1 MRRLLLCALLL
12 ATAAP
17 ARAESPEQ
25 AAQRLLKQGQA
36 LLKKGD
42 YGQAVI
48 VLMKAQGTFP
58 GAEIQLEIAAAYEGL
73 GSPVEAAELYERLL
87 AGEGLFGKNRER
99 AQQQIEALRAKL
111 GRLTIEC
118 RIKDADVKVN
128 GREVGKT
135 PLAFPVYVEPGEVS
149 VAVQNPA
156 HRVTEDHT
164 LAAGEHKKIVINL
177 APKPA
182 AQSKPAAAPAPS
194 DLPPPTA
201 ALPPPGTAMPLAPKR
216 AAPAARPTEA
226 PRRAERDAGWI
237 LGRRWTWIAVAGA
250 VVAGAVG
257 MGLGISASS
266 EYDEYKDPATS
277 VSRYP
282 GLEDS
287 IEVKSTAA
295 NAMFGVAGGLAL
307 TAVVLYFVEPLL
319 GPGHRRASAARPRWI
334 GLGPGGLSP
343 GGLSLGGAF

>member
-25 AAQRLLKQGQA
+25 AAQRLLKEGQA

-58 GAEIQLEIAAAYEGL
+58 SAEIQLEIATAYEGL
-73 GSPVEAAELYERLL
+73 GSPVDAAELYERLL

-99 AQQQIEALRAKL
+99 AQQQLEALRAKL
-111 GRLTIEC
+111 GRLTVEC
-118 RIKDADVKVN
+118 RIKDAAVKVN

-135 PLAFPVYVEPGEVS
+135 PLPFPVYVEPGEVS
-149 VAVQNPA
+149 VEVQNPA
-156 HRVTEDHT
+156 HHVTEDHT
-164 LAAGEHKKIVINL
+164 LAAGEHKKIVIEL

-182 AQSKPAAAPAPS
+182 AQSPAPTAPAPA

-201 ALPPPGTAMPLAPKR
+201 ALPPPG
-216 AAPAARPTEA
+216 AAPPPAPEHPATTARPTEPA
-226 PRRAERDAGWI
+226 RRAERDAGWI

-250 VVAGAVG
+250 VVAGGVG

-266 EYDEYKDPATS
+266 EYGEYKDPATS

-282 GLEDS
+282 ELEDS
-287 IEVKSTAA
+287 IETKSTAA

-307 TAVVLYFVEPLL
+307 TAVVLYFVE
-319 GPGHRRASAARPRWI
+319 GHLASRNRAALEPRSRWV
-334 GLGPGGLSP
+334 GLGP

>member
-12 ATAAP
+12 AAAAP

-58 GAEIQLEIAAAYEGL
+58 SAEIQLEIAAAYEGL

-87 AGEGLFGKNRER
+87 GGEGLFGKNRER

-135 PLAFPVYVEPGEVS
+135 PLPFPVYVEPGEVS
-149 VAVQNPA
+149 VEVQNPA

-182 AQSKPAAAPAPS
+182 APSQPPTAPAPS

-201 ALPPPGTAMPLAPKR
+201 ALPPPTAAPPAPKN
-216 AAPAARPTEA
+216 AAPAARPAES
-226 PRRAERDAGWI
+226 PRRTERDGGWI

-250 VVAGAVG
+250 VVAGGVG

-266 EYDEYKDPATS
+266 EYSEYKDPATS

-282 GLEDS
+282 ELEDS
-287 IEVKSTAA
+287 IEAKSTAA

-307 TAVVLYFVEPLL
+307 TAAVLYFVEPLL
-319 GPGHRRASAARPRWI
+319 GPGDRRASTARSRWV
-334 GLGPGGLSP
+334 GLAPGGLSI
-343 GGLSLGGAF
+343 GGAF